1 MDWGGWEIIKG
12 STSALGWVSQPTAK
26 SRGYLCDDDCIRI
39 VHKCSASGDDGGEF
53 ESMELRFGSASFA
66 GWVFSHEMC
75 GFSGVTGRPL
85 GTQHRVSIVSL
96 VGGCLLGGWRRVAL
110 F

>member
-1 MDWGGWEIIKG
+1 MRRSLSLYRYALSGGLGRMGDNKG
-12 STSALGWVSQPTAK
+12 LYQCTRLGQSQPTAK

-66 GWVFSHEMC
+66 SWVFSSSC
-75 GFSGVTGRPL
+75 P
-85 GTQHRVSIVSL
+85 
-96 VGGCLLGGWRRVAL
+96 
-110 F
+110 